1 MFERFLEY
9 SDTLVPL
16 FSLVAYIRP
25 YKLRKQEKFLLS
37 YVFLSVAVF
46 GVSNYMAD
54 RGINNMFLY
63 HGFSLFELLIVL
75 YYASFFFVNKKVKS
89 FLLIIGIAYII
100 YWLTNIFI
108 WESLKEFNSNAAGI
122 AYLIIII
129 VCGLYFLSLSDKEEL
144 LYFQRLPQFWVMTGF
159 LFYCTCSIP
168 IMLSYKYHEI
178 FYDLDQ
184 NTAWKIQVVANFIK
198 FAAISYAAICSY
210 KYQDGSL

>member
-1 MFERFLEY
+1 MLERFLEY

-16 FSLVAYIRP
+16 LSLVAFIKP
-25 YKLRKQEKFLLS
+25 HKLRKQEKLLLLYAS
-37 YVFLSVAVF
+37 LSLVIF

-54 RGINNMFLY
+54 RNINNMFLY
-63 HGFSLFELLIVL
+63 HGFSLFELLVVL

-89 FLLIIGIAYII
+89 FLFIIGIAYII
-100 YWLTNIFI
+100 YWFVNMFM
-108 WESLKEFNSNAAGI
+108 WEPLKEFNSNSAGI
-122 AYLIIII
+122 AHLIIII

-144 LYFQRLPQFWVMTGF
+144 LYFQKLPQFWVMTGF

-168 IMLSYKYHEI
+168 IMLSYKYQEI
-178 FYDLDQ
+178 FYDLNQ